1 MVAASL
7 SSSAVFAML
16 DDGLHRPAT
25 FAGVLTPVQGL
36 GSVAGGLAAGA
47 LLRRLGERGYSALGL
62 AVFALGVLARST
74 PWTPV
79 VLAGTL
85 LVGLGLPGPLIAAV
99 TAVQRLT
106 PDHLLGR
113 VAATASTAVFAP
125 TGVALLLGSAA
136 VAVADYRVQTV
147 AAAVLAGAAAL
158 TLHLRRRPRPAS
170 PPGTGPG

>member
-1 MVAASL
+1 V
-7 SSSAVFAML
+7 
-16 DDGLHRPAT
+16 
-25 FAGVLTPVQGL
+25 
-36 GSVAGGLAAGA
+36 
-47 LLRRLGERGYSALGL
+47 
-62 AVFALGVLARST
+62 GVLARST

-106 PDHLLGR
+106 PGHLLGR

-147 AAAVLAGAAAL
+147 AAAVLAAGAGL